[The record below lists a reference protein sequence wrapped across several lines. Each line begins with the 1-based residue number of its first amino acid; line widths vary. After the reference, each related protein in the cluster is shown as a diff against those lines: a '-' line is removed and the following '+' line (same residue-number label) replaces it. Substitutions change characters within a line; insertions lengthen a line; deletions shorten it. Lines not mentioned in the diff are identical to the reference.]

1 MKLLYE
7 VVHGSHLYG
16 TNTSDSDLDI
26 KGVYAPY
33 SYDVLCGEEPA
44 LNVIS
49 KANKGD
55 NEKSDKDTV
64 ERKYYSLAKFYHL
77 LSKGDIGC
85 TEMLFAQHKAT
96 QKFDNFIKEILDNAP
111 NYMISKKIV
120 SFVNCAINNINTI
133 DNILVYSEN
142 DINKRN
148 KFLCNAIRLNMEVQE
163 LVNTGKI
170 KFPLTDREY
179 LLNIRKGNVDYQETF
194 NQAKLMSEQSINL
207 INDSNLSDT
216 ANMGYAYRDI
226 EYYYKNEFDIM
237 TYKSKYED

>member
-1 MKLLYE
+1 MNLLYE

-85 TEMLFAQHKAT
+85 TEMLFAQHTAT
-96 QKFDNFIKEILDNAP
+96 REFDNFIKEILDYAP
-111 NYMISKKIV
+111 RYMISKKIV
-120 SFVNCAINNINTI
+120 SFINCANNNIKNAEKSA
-133 DNILVYSEN
+133 NVN
-142 DINKRN
+142 DINIRN
-148 KFLCNAIRLNMEVQE
+148 KSLYNAVRLNMEVQE

-170 KFPLTDREY
+170 KFPLVNREY
-179 LLNIRKGNVDYQETF
+179 LLNIRNGNVDYHETI
-194 NQAKLMSEQSINL
+194 NQAKLLLEQSINL

-226 EYYYKNEFDIM
+226 EYYYRNEFDIM
-237 TYKSKYED
+237 TFVSEYD

>member
-1 MKLLYE
+1 MNLLYE

-16 TNTSDSDLDI
+16 TNISDSDLDI

-49 KANKGD
+49 KANKRI
-55 NEKSDKDTV
+55 NEKSDKNTI

-85 TEMLFAQHKAT
+85 TEMLFARNFAT
-96 QKFDNFIKEILDNAP
+96 QKFDNFVKEILDYAP
-111 NYMISKKIV
+111 RYMISKKIV
-120 SFVNCAINNINTI
+120 SFINCANNNIKNAEKSA
-133 DNILVYSEN
+133 NVN
-142 DINKRN
+142 DINIRN
-148 KFLCNAIRLNMEVQE
+148 KSLYNAVRLNMEVQE

-179 LLNIRKGNVDYQETF
+179 LLNIRNGNVDYQETF
-194 NQAKLMSEQSINL
+194 NQAKLMSEQSIEL

-226 EYYYKNEFDIM
+226 EYYYRNEFDIM
-237 TYKSKYED
+237 TFVSEYD

>member
-1 MKLLYE
+1 MNLLYE

-49 KANKGD
+49 KANKRI
-55 NEKSDKDTV
+55 NEKSDKNTI

-85 TEMLFAQHKAT
+85 TEMLFARNFAT
-96 QKFDNFIKEILDNAP
+96 QKFDNFVKEILDDAP
-111 NYMISKKIV
+111 RYMISKKIV
-120 SFVNCAINNINTI
+120 SFVNCANNNIKNAEKSA
-133 DNILVYSEN
+133 NVN
-142 DINKRN
+142 DINIRN
-148 KFLCNAIRLNMEVQE
+148 KSLYNAVRLNMEVQE

-179 LLNIRKGNVDYQETF
+179 LLNIRNGNVDYQETF
-194 NQAKLMSEQSINL
+194 NQAKLMSEQSIEL

-226 EYYYKNEFDIM
+226 EYYYRNEFDIM
-237 TYKSKYED
+237 TFVSEYD

>member
-1 MKLLYE
+1 MNLLYE

-16 TNTSDSDLDI
+16 TNTPESDLDI
-26 KGVYAPY
+26 KGIYVPY
-33 SYDVLCGEEPA
+33 SGHVLCGKEPA

-49 KANKGD
+49 FANKGV
-55 NEKSDKDTV
+55 NEKSDKNTI
-64 ERKYYSLAKFYHL
+64 ERKYYSLAKFYWL

-120 SFVNCAINNINTI
+120 SFVNCANNNIKNAEKSA
-133 DNILVYSEN
+133 NVN
-142 DINKRN
+142 DINIRN
-148 KFLCNAIRLNMEVQE
+148 KSLYNAVRLNMEVQE
-163 LVNTGKI
+163 LINTGKI

-179 LLNIRKGNVDYQETF
+179 LLNIRNGNVDYQETI
-194 NQAKLMSEQSINL
+194 NQAKLLLEQSIYL
-207 INDSNLSDT
+207 INDSNLSGT

-237 TYKSKYED
+237 TFTSEYD

>member
-1 MKLLYE
+1 MNLLYE

-49 KANKGD
+49 KANKRI
-55 NEKSDKDTV
+55 NEKSDKNTI

-85 TEMLFAQHKAT
+85 TEMLFARNFAT
-96 QKFDNFIKEILDNAP
+96 QKFDNFVKEILDYAP
-111 NYMISKKIV
+111 RYMISKKII
-120 SFVNCAINNINTI
+120 SFVNCANNNIKNAEKSA
-133 DNILVYSEN
+133 NVN
-142 DINKRN
+142 DINIRN
-148 KFLCNAIRLNMEVQE
+148 KSLYNAVRLNMEVQE

-179 LLNIRKGNVDYQETF
+179 LLNIRNGNVDYQETF
-194 NQAKLMSEQSINL
+194 NQAKLMSEQSIEL

-226 EYYYKNEFDIM
+226 EYYYRNEFDIM
-237 TYKSKYED
+237 TFVSEYD

>member
-1 MKLLYE
+1 MNLLYE

-49 KANKGD
+49 KANKRI

-64 ERKYYSLAKFYHL
+64 ERKYYSLAKFYWL

-85 TEMLFAQHKAT
+85 TEMLFAQHTAT
-96 QKFDNFIKEILDNAP
+96 REFDNFVKEILDNAP
-111 NYMISKKIV
+111 RYMISKKIV
-120 SFVNCAINNINTI
+120 SFVNCAINNINII
-133 DNILVYSEN
+133 DNILTFSEN
-142 DINKRN
+142 DINRRN
-148 KFLCNAIRLNMEVQE
+148 KILYNAVRLNMEVQE

-170 KFPLTDREY
+170 IFPLINSDH
-179 LLNIRKGNVDYQETF
+179 LLDIRNGNVDYQETF
-194 NQAKLMSEQSINL
+194 NQAKLMSEQSIEL

-226 EYYYKNEFDIM
+226 EYYYRNEFDIM
-237 TYKSKYED
+237 TFVSEYD

>member
-1 MKLLYE
+1 MNLLYE

-49 KANKGD
+49 EANKGD

-85 TEMLFAQHKAT
+85 TEMLFARNFAT
-96 QKFDNFIKEILDNAP
+96 QKFDNFVKEILDDAP
-111 NYMISKKIV
+111 RYMISKKIV
-120 SFVNCAINNINTI
+120 SFINCANNNIKNAEKSA
-133 DNILVYSEN
+133 NVN
-142 DINKRN
+142 DINIRN
-148 KFLCNAIRLNMEVQE
+148 KSLYNAVRLNMEVQE

-179 LLNIRKGNVDYQETF
+179 LLNIRNGNVDYQETI
-194 NQAKLMSEQSINL
+194 NQAKLLLEQSINL

-226 EYYYKNEFDIM
+226 EYYYRNEFDIM
-237 TYKSKYED
+237 TFVSEYD

>member
-1 MKLLYE
+1 MNLLYE

-16 TNTSDSDLDI
+16 TNISDSDLDI

-33 SYDVLCGEEPA
+33 SYDVLCGKEPA

-49 KANKGD
+49 EANKGD

-85 TEMLFAQHKAT
+85 TEMLFAQHTAT
-96 QKFDNFIKEILDNAP
+96 REFDNFIKEILDYAP
-111 NYMISKKIV
+111 RYMISKKIV
-120 SFVNCAINNINTI
+120 SFINCANNNIKNAEKSA
-133 DNILVYSEN
+133 NVN
-142 DINKRN
+142 DINIRN
-148 KFLCNAIRLNMEVQE
+148 KSLYNAVRLNMEVQE

-179 LLNIRKGNVDYQETF
+179 LLNIRNGNVDYHETI
-194 NQAKLMSEQSINL
+194 NQAKLLLEQSINL

-226 EYYYKNEFDIM
+226 EYYYRNEFDIM
-237 TYKSKYED
+237 TFVSEYD

>member
-1 MKLLYE
+1 MNLLYE

-49 KANKGD
+49 KANKRI
-55 NEKSDKDTV
+55 NEKSDKNTI

-85 TEMLFAQHKAT
+85 TEMLFARNFAT
-96 QKFDNFIKEILDNAP
+96 QKFDNFVKEILDYAP
-111 NYMISKKIV
+111 RYMISKKIV
-120 SFVNCAINNINTI
+120 SFVNCANNNIKNAEKSA
-133 DNILVYSEN
+133 NVN
-142 DINKRN
+142 DINIRN
-148 KFLCNAIRLNMEVQE
+148 KSLYNAVRLNMEVQE

-179 LLNIRKGNVDYQETF
+179 LLNIRNGNVDYQETF
-194 NQAKLMSEQSINL
+194 NKAKLMSEQSINL

-226 EYYYKNEFDIM
+226 EYYYRNEFDIM
-237 TYKSKYED
+237 TFVSEYD

>member
-1 MKLLYE
+1 MNLLYE

-49 KANKGD
+49 EANKGD

-85 TEMLFAQHKAT
+85 TEMLFAQHTAT
-96 QKFDNFIKEILDNAP
+96 REFDNFIKEILDNAP
-111 NYMISKKIV
+111 RYMISKKII
-120 SFVNCAINNINTI
+120 SFVNCANNNIKNVEKSA
-133 DNILVYSEN
+133 NVN
-142 DINKRN
+142 DINIRN
-148 KFLCNAIRLNMEVQE
+148 KSLYNVVRLNMEVQE
-163 LVNTGKI
+163 LINTGKI
-170 KFPLTDREY
+170 IFPLINSDY
-179 LLNIRKGNVDYQETF
+179 LLNIRNGNVDYQETL

-226 EYYYKNEFDIM
+226 EYYYRNEFDIM
-237 TYKSKYED
+237 TFVSEYD

>member
-1 MKLLYE
+1 MNLLYE
-7 VVHGSHLYG
+7 VVYGSRLYG

-85 TEMLFAQHKAT
+85 TEMLFARNFAT
-96 QKFDNFIKEILDNAP
+96 QKFDNFVKEILDDAP
-111 NYMISKKIV
+111 RYMISKKIV
-120 SFVNCAINNINTI
+120 SFINCANNNIKNAEKSA
-133 DNILVYSEN
+133 NVN
-142 DINKRN
+142 DINIRN
-148 KFLCNAIRLNMEVQE
+148 KSLYNAVRLNMEVQE

-179 LLNIRKGNVDYQETF
+179 LLNIRNGNVDYLETI
-194 NQAKLMSEQSINL
+194 NQAKLLLEQSINL

-226 EYYYKNEFDIM
+226 EYYYRNEFDIM
-237 TYKSKYED
+237 TFVSEYD

>member
-1 MKLLYE
+1 MNLLYE

-16 TNTSDSDLDI
+16 TNTFDSDLDI

-33 SYDVLCGEEPA
+33 SYDVLCGEESA

-85 TEMLFAQHKAT
+85 TEMLFARNFAT
-96 QKFDNFIKEILDNAP
+96 QKFDNFVKEILDYAP
-111 NYMISKKIV
+111 RYMISKKIV
-120 SFVNCAINNINTI
+120 SFINCANNNIKNAEKSA
-133 DNILVYSEN
+133 NVN
-142 DINKRN
+142 DINIRN
-148 KFLCNAIRLNMEVQE
+148 KSLYNAVRLNMEVQE

-179 LLNIRKGNVDYQETF
+179 LLNIRNGNVDYQETF

-226 EYYYKNEFDIM
+226 EYYYRNEFDIM
-237 TYKSKYED
+237 TFVSEYD

>member
-1 MKLLYE
+1 MNLLYE
-7 VVHGSHLYG
+7 VVHGSYLYG

-49 KANKGD
+49 EANKGD

-85 TEMLFAQHKAT
+85 TEMLFARNFAT
-96 QKFDNFIKEILDNAP
+96 QKFDNFVKEILDNAP
-111 NYMISKKIV
+111 RYMISKKIV
-120 SFVNCAINNINTI
+120 SFINCANNNIKNAEKSA
-133 DNILVYSEN
+133 NVN
-142 DINKRN
+142 DINIRN
-148 KFLCNAIRLNMEVQE
+148 KSLYNAVRLNMEVQE

-179 LLNIRKGNVDYQETF
+179 LLNIRNGNVDYQETL
-194 NQAKLMSEQSINL
+194 NQAKLMSEQSIEL

-226 EYYYKNEFDIM
+226 EYYYRNEFDIM
-237 TYKSKYED
+237 TFVSEYD

>member
-1 MKLLYE
+1 MNLLYE

-49 KANKGD
+49 KANKRI
-55 NEKSDKDTV
+55 NEKSDKNTI

-85 TEMLFAQHKAT
+85 TEMLFARNFAT
-96 QKFDNFIKEILDNAP
+96 QKFDNFVKEILDYAP
-111 NYMISKKIV
+111 RYMISKKIV
-120 SFVNCAINNINTI
+120 SFVNCANNNIKNAEKSA
-133 DNILVYSEN
+133 NVN
-142 DINKRN
+142 DINIRN
-148 KFLCNAIRLNMEVQE
+148 KSLYNAVRLNMEVQE

-179 LLNIRKGNVDYQETF
+179 LLNIRNGNVDYQETF
-194 NQAKLMSEQSINL
+194 NQAKLMSEQSIEL

-226 EYYYKNEFDIM
+226 EYYYRNEFDIM
-237 TYKSKYED
+237 TFVSEYD

>member
-1 MKLLYE
+1 MNLLYE

-33 SYDVLCGEEPA
+33 SYDVLCGEESA

-64 ERKYYSLAKFYHL
+64 ERKYYSLAKFYWL

-85 TEMLFAQHKAT
+85 TEMLFAQHTAT
-96 QKFDNFIKEILDNAP
+96 REFDNFIKEILDYAP
-111 NYMISKKIV
+111 RYMISKKIV
-120 SFVNCAINNINTI
+120 SFINCANNNINII
-133 DNILVYSEN
+133 DNILVFSKN
-142 DINKRN
+142 DINRRN
-148 KFLCNAIRLNMEVQE
+148 KILYNAVRLNMEVQE

-179 LLNIRKGNVDYQETF
+179 LLNIRNGNVDYHETI
-194 NQAKLMSEQSINL
+194 NQAKLLLEQSINL

-226 EYYYKNEFDIM
+226 EYYYRNEFDIM
-237 TYKSKYED
+237 TFVSEYD

>member
-1 MKLLYE
+1 MNLLYE

-49 KANKGD
+49 KANKRI
-55 NEKSDKDTV
+55 NEKSDKNTI

-85 TEMLFAQHKAT
+85 TEMLFARNFAT
-96 QKFDNFIKEILDNAP
+96 QKFDNFIKEILDYAP
-111 NYMISKKIV
+111 RYMISKKIV
-120 SFVNCAINNINTI
+120 SFVNCANNNIKNAEKSA
-133 DNILVYSEN
+133 NVN
-142 DINKRN
+142 DINIRN
-148 KFLCNAIRLNMEVQE
+148 KSLYNAVRLNMEVQE

-179 LLNIRKGNVDYQETF
+179 LLNIRNGNVDYQETF
-194 NQAKLMSEQSINL
+194 NKAKLMSEQSINL

-226 EYYYKNEFDIM
+226 EYYYRNEFDIM
-237 TYKSKYED
+237 TFVSEYD

>member
-1 MKLLYE
+1 MNLLYE

-49 KANKGD
+49 KANKRI
-55 NEKSDKDTV
+55 NEKSDKNTI

-85 TEMLFAQHKAT
+85 TEMLFARNFAT
-96 QKFDNFIKEILDNAP
+96 QKFDNFVKEILDYAP
-111 NYMISKKIV
+111 RYMISKKIV
-120 SFVNCAINNINTI
+120 SFINCANNNIKNAEKSA
-133 DNILVYSEN
+133 NVN
-142 DINKRN
+142 DINIRN
-148 KFLCNAIRLNMEVQE
+148 KSLYNAVRLNMEVQE

-179 LLNIRKGNVDYQETF
+179 LLNIRNGNVDYQETF
-194 NQAKLMSEQSINL
+194 NQAKLMSEQSIEL

-226 EYYYKNEFDIM
+226 EYYYRNEFDIM
-237 TYKSKYED
+237 TFVSEYD

>member
-1 MKLLYE
+1 MNLLYE

-49 KANKGD
+49 KANKRI
-55 NEKSDKDTV
+55 NEKSDKNTV

-85 TEMLFAQHKAT
+85 TEMLFAQHTAT
-96 QKFDNFIKEILDNAP
+96 REFDNFIKEILDNAP
-111 NYMISKKIV
+111 RYMISKKII
-120 SFVNCAINNINTI
+120 SFVNCANNNIKNVEKSVNVN
-133 DNILVYSEN
+133 D
-142 DINKRN
+142 DINIRN
-148 KFLCNAIRLNMEVQE
+148 KSLYNAVRLNMEVQE

-179 LLNIRKGNVDYQETF
+179 LLNIRNGNVDYQETI
-194 NQAKLMSEQSINL
+194 NQAKLLLEQSINL

-226 EYYYKNEFDIM
+226 EYYYRNEFDIM
-237 TYKSKYED
+237 TFVSEYD

>member
-1 MKLLYE
+1 MNLLYE

-49 KANKGD
+49 KANKRI
-55 NEKSDKDTV
+55 NEKSDKNTI

-85 TEMLFAQHKAT
+85 TEMLFARNFAT
-96 QKFDNFIKEILDNAP
+96 QKFDNFVKEILDDAP
-111 NYMISKKIV
+111 RYMISKKIV
-120 SFVNCAINNINTI
+120 SFINCANNNIKNAEKSA
-133 DNILVYSEN
+133 NVN
-142 DINKRN
+142 DINIRN
-148 KFLCNAIRLNMEVQE
+148 KSLYNAVRLNMEVQE

-179 LLNIRKGNVDYQETF
+179 LLNIRNGNVDYQETF
-194 NQAKLMSEQSINL
+194 NKAKLMSEQSINL

-226 EYYYKNEFDIM
+226 EYYYRNEFDIM
-237 TYKSKYED
+237 TFVSEYD

>member
-1 MKLLYE
+1 MNLLYE

-49 KANKGD
+49 KANKRI
-55 NEKSDKDTV
+55 NEKSDKNTI

-85 TEMLFAQHKAT
+85 TEMLFARNFAT
-96 QKFDNFIKEILDNAP
+96 QKFDNFIKEILDYAP
-111 NYMISKKIV
+111 RYMISKKIV
-120 SFVNCAINNINTI
+120 SFIHCANNNIKNAEKSA
-133 DNILVYSEN
+133 NVN
-142 DINKRN
+142 DINIRN
-148 KFLCNAIRLNMEVQE
+148 KSLYNAVRLNMEVQE

-179 LLNIRKGNVDYQETF
+179 LLNIRNGNVDYQETF
-194 NQAKLMSEQSINL
+194 NQAKLMSEQSIEL

-226 EYYYKNEFDIM
+226 EYYYRNEFDIM
-237 TYKSKYED
+237 TFVSEYD

>member
-1 MKLLYE
+1 MNLLYE

-85 TEMLFAQHKAT
+85 TEMLFAQHTAT
-96 QKFDNFIKEILDNAP
+96 REFDNFIKEILDYAP
-111 NYMISKKIV
+111 RYMISKKIV
-120 SFVNCAINNINTI
+120 SFINCANNNIKNAEKSA
-133 DNILVYSEN
+133 NVN
-142 DINKRN
+142 DINIRN
-148 KFLCNAIRLNMEVQE
+148 KSLYNAVRLNMEVQE

-179 LLNIRKGNVDYQETF
+179 LLNIRNGNVDYQETI
-194 NQAKLMSEQSINL
+194 NQAKLLLEQSINL

-226 EYYYKNEFDIM
+226 EYYYRNEFDIM
-237 TYKSKYED
+237 TFVSEYD

>member
-1 MKLLYE
+1 MNLLYE

-16 TNTSDSDLDI
+16 TNTSESDLDI

-85 TEMLFAQHKAT
+85 TEMLFAQHTAT
-96 QKFDNFIKEILDNAP
+96 REFDNFIKEILDYAP
-111 NYMISKKIV
+111 RYMISKKIV
-120 SFVNCAINNINTI
+120 SFINCANNNIKNAEKSA
-133 DNILVYSEN
+133 NVN
-142 DINKRN
+142 DINIRN
-148 KFLCNAIRLNMEVQE
+148 KSLYNAVRLNMEVQE

-179 LLNIRKGNVDYQETF
+179 LLNIRNGNVDYQETI
-194 NQAKLMSEQSINL
+194 NQAKLLLEQSINL

-226 EYYYKNEFDIM
+226 EYYYRNEFDIM
-237 TYKSKYED
+237 TFVSEYD

>member
-1 MKLLYE
+1 MNLLYE

-49 KANKGD
+49 KANKRI
-55 NEKSDKDTV
+55 NEKSDKNTI

-85 TEMLFAQHKAT
+85 TEMLFARNFAT
-96 QKFDNFIKEILDNAP
+96 QKFDNFVKEILDDAP
-111 NYMISKKIV
+111 RYMISKKIV
-120 SFVNCAINNINTI
+120 SFINCANNNIKNAEKSA
-133 DNILVYSEN
+133 NVN
-142 DINKRN
+142 DINIRN
-148 KFLCNAIRLNMEVQE
+148 KSLYNAVRLNMEVQE

-179 LLNIRKGNVDYQETF
+179 LLNIRNGNVDYQETF

-226 EYYYKNEFDIM
+226 EYYYRNEFDIM
-237 TYKSKYED
+237 TFVSEYD

>member
-1 MKLLYE
+1 MNLLYE

-16 TNTSDSDLDI
+16 TNTFDSDLDI

-49 KANKGD
+49 KANKRI
-55 NEKSDKDTV
+55 NEKSDKNTI

-85 TEMLFAQHKAT
+85 TEMLFARNFAT
-96 QKFDNFIKEILDNAP
+96 QKFDNFVKEILDDAP
-111 NYMISKKIV
+111 RYMISKKIV
-120 SFVNCAINNINTI
+120 SFINCANNNIKNAEKSA
-133 DNILVYSEN
+133 NVN
-142 DINKRN
+142 DINIRN
-148 KFLCNAIRLNMEVQE
+148 KSLYNAVRLNMEVQE

-179 LLNIRKGNVDYQETF
+179 LLNIRNDNVDYQETF
-194 NQAKLMSEQSINL
+194 NQAKLMSEQSIEL

-226 EYYYKNEFDIM
+226 EYYYRNEFDIM
-237 TYKSKYED
+237 TFVSEYD

>member
-1 MKLLYE
+1 MNLLYE

-16 TNTSDSDLDI
+16 TNTSDSDVDI

-49 KANKGD
+49 KANKRI
-55 NEKSDKDTV
+55 NEKSDKNTI

-85 TEMLFAQHKAT
+85 TEMLFARNFAT
-96 QKFDNFIKEILDNAP
+96 QKFDNFVKEILDYAP
-111 NYMISKKIV
+111 RYMISKKIV
-120 SFVNCAINNINTI
+120 SFINCANNNIKNAEKSA
-133 DNILVYSEN
+133 NVN
-142 DINKRN
+142 DINIRN
-148 KFLCNAIRLNMEVQE
+148 KSLYNAVRLNMEVQE

-179 LLNIRKGNVDYQETF
+179 LLNIRNGNVDYQETF

-226 EYYYKNEFDIM
+226 EYYYRNEFDIM
-237 TYKSKYED
+237 TFVSEYD

>member
-1 MKLLYE
+1 MNLLYE
-7 VVHGSHLYG
+7 VVYGSRLYG

-26 KGVYAPY
+26 KGIYAPY
-33 SYDVLCGEEPA
+33 SGHVLCGKELA

-49 KANKGD
+49 EANKGN

-85 TEMLFAQHKAT
+85 TEMLFARNFAT
-96 QKFDNFIKEILDNAP
+96 QKFDNFVKEILDNAP
-111 NYMISKKIV
+111 RYMISKKIV
-120 SFVNCAINNINTI
+120 SFINCANNNIKNAEKSA
-133 DNILVYSEN
+133 NVN
-142 DINKRN
+142 DINIRN
-148 KFLCNAIRLNMEVQE
+148 KSLYNAVRLNMEVQE
-163 LVNTGKI
+163 LVNIGKI

-179 LLNIRKGNVDYQETF
+179 LLNIRNGNVDYQETL
-194 NQAKLMSEQSINL
+194 NQAKLMSEQSIEL

-226 EYYYKNEFDIM
+226 EYYYRNEFDIM
-237 TYKSKYED
+237 TFVSEYD

>member
-1 MKLLYE
+1 MNLLYE

-49 KANKGD
+49 KANKRI
-55 NEKSDKDTV
+55 NEKSDKNTI

-85 TEMLFAQHKAT
+85 TEMLFARNFAT
-96 QKFDNFIKEILDNAP
+96 QKFDNFVKEILDYAP
-111 NYMISKKIV
+111 RYMISKKIV
-120 SFVNCAINNINTI
+120 SFVNCANNNIKNAEKSA
-133 DNILVYSEN
+133 NVN
-142 DINKRN
+142 DINIRN
-148 KFLCNAIRLNMEVQE
+148 KSLYNAIRLNMEVQE

-179 LLNIRKGNVDYQETF
+179 LLNIRNGNVDYQETI
-194 NQAKLMSEQSINL
+194 NQAKLLLEQSIYL

-226 EYYYKNEFDIM
+226 EYYYRNEFDIM
-237 TYKSKYED
+237 TFVSEYD

>member
-1 MKLLYE
+1 MNLLYE

-33 SYDVLCGEEPA
+33 SYDVLCGEESA

-49 KANKGD
+49 KANKRI
-55 NEKSDKDTV
+55 NEKSDKNTV

-85 TEMLFAQHKAT
+85 TEMLFAQHTAT
-96 QKFDNFIKEILDNAP
+96 REFDNFIKEILDNAP
-111 NYMISKKIV
+111 RYMISKKII
-120 SFVNCAINNINTI
+120 SFVNCANNNIKNVEKSVNVN
-133 DNILVYSEN
+133 D
-142 DINKRN
+142 DINIRN
-148 KFLCNAIRLNMEVQE
+148 KSLYNAVRLNMEVQE

-179 LLNIRKGNVDYQETF
+179 LLNIRNDNVDYQETI
-194 NQAKLMSEQSINL
+194 NQAKLLLEQSINL

-216 ANMGYAYRDI
+216 ANMGYAYCDI
-226 EYYYKNEFDIM
+226 EYYYRNEFDIM
-237 TYKSKYED
+237 TFVSEYD

>member
-1 MKLLYE
+1 MNLLYE

-49 KANKGD
+49 KANKRI
-55 NEKSDKDTV
+55 NEKSDKNTV

-85 TEMLFAQHKAT
+85 TEMLFARNFAT
-96 QKFDNFIKEILDNAP
+96 QKFDNFVKEILDDAP
-111 NYMISKKIV
+111 RYMISKKIV
-120 SFVNCAINNINTI
+120 SFINCANNNIKNAEKSA
-133 DNILVYSEN
+133 NVN
-142 DINKRN
+142 DINIRN
-148 KFLCNAIRLNMEVQE
+148 KSLYNAVRLNMEVQE

-179 LLNIRKGNVDYQETF
+179 LLNIRNGNVDYQETF

-226 EYYYKNEFDIM
+226 EYYYRNEFDIM
-237 TYKSKYED
+237 TFVSEYD

>member
-1 MKLLYE
+1 MNLLYE

-16 TNTSDSDLDI
+16 TNISDSDLDI

-49 KANKGD
+49 KANKRI
-55 NEKSDKDTV
+55 NEKSDKNTI

-85 TEMLFAQHKAT
+85 TEMLFARNFAT
-96 QKFDNFIKEILDNAP
+96 QKFDNFVKEILDDAP
-111 NYMISKKIV
+111 RYMISKKIV
-120 SFVNCAINNINTI
+120 SFVNCANNNIKNAEKSA
-133 DNILVYSEN
+133 NVN
-142 DINKRN
+142 DINIRN
-148 KFLCNAIRLNMEVQE
+148 KSLYNAVRLNMEVQE

-179 LLNIRKGNVDYQETF
+179 LLNIRNGNVDYQETI
-194 NQAKLMSEQSINL
+194 NQAKLLLEQSIYL

-226 EYYYKNEFDIM
+226 EYYYRNEFDIM
-237 TYKSKYED
+237 TFVSEYD

>member
-1 MKLLYE
+1 MNLLYE

-49 KANKGD
+49 EANKGD

-85 TEMLFAQHKAT
+85 TEMLFAQHTAT
-96 QKFDNFIKEILDNAP
+96 REFDNFIKEILDYAP
-111 NYMISKKIV
+111 RYMISKKIV
-120 SFVNCAINNINTI
+120 SFINCANNNIKNAEKSA
-133 DNILVYSEN
+133 NVN
-142 DINKRN
+142 DINIRN
-148 KFLCNAIRLNMEVQE
+148 KSLYNAVRLNMEVQE

-179 LLNIRKGNVDYQETF
+179 LLNIRNGNVDYQETI
-194 NQAKLMSEQSINL
+194 NQAKLLLEQSINL

-226 EYYYKNEFDIM
+226 EYYYRNEFDIM
-237 TYKSKYED
+237 TFVSEYD

>member
-1 MKLLYE
+1 MNLLYE

-33 SYDVLCGEEPA
+33 SYDVLCGKESA

-49 KANKGD
+49 EANKGD

-85 TEMLFAQHKAT
+85 TEMLFARNFAT
-96 QKFDNFIKEILDNAP
+96 QKFDNFVKEILDDAP
-111 NYMISKKIV
+111 RYMISKKIV
-120 SFVNCAINNINTI
+120 SFINCANNNIKNAEKSS
-133 DNILVYSEN
+133 NVN
-142 DINKRN
+142 DINIRN
-148 KFLCNAIRLNMEVQE
+148 KSLYNAVRLNMEVQE

-179 LLNIRKGNVDYQETF
+179 LLNIRNGNVDYQETF
-194 NQAKLMSEQSINL
+194 NQAKLMSEQSIEL

-226 EYYYKNEFDIM
+226 EYYYRNEFDIM
-237 TYKSKYED
+237 TFVSEYD